1 MTATP
6 GGPRTGA
13 PISTWSLDEDESR
26 HTGDSLV
33 EVRQPITR
41 HRARVLALAGVI
53 TFFAVWCVLSYANI
67 VPTVILPSPT
77 EVLRA
82 FPVLHFQ
89 EALVRSI
96 GGSLYRVYMGFLL
109 AAVVAIPLGL
119 LMGTFPPVKA
129 FFVPLLDPLRFLPIS
144 ALVPLFI
151 VWFGIDEM
159 QKIVFLFVG
168 IVVYLL
174 PLVVEAVENVDD
186 VYLQTATTLGATK
199 GQLIRHVLIPGSLPA
214 IGEALRVM
222 NGIGWTYVILA
233 EVINA
238 RYGLGY
244 LITAAGKRSNVDQI
258 FALVAVILV
267 IGVVTDWMIR
277 MINKALFAWNE

>member
-1 MTATP
+1 
-6 GGPRTGA
+6 
-13 PISTWSLDEDESR
+13 
-26 HTGDSLV
+26 V
-33 EVRQPITR
+33 NVREAVTR
-41 HRARVLALAGVI
+41 QRARSLAVAGVL
-53 TFFAVWCVLSYANI
+53 TFFGAWCVLSYANL

-82 FPVLHFQ
+82 FPVLHFE

-96 GGSLYRVYMGFLL
+96 GRSLFRVYMGFLL
-109 AAVVAIPLGL
+109 AAAVAIPLGL
-119 LMGTFPPVKA
+119 VMGTFPPVKH
-129 FFVPLLDPLRFLPIS
+129 FFDPLLDPLRFLPIS

-168 IVVYLL
+168 IVVYML
-174 PLVVEAVENVDD
+174 PLVVEAVENVDE
-186 VYLQTATTLGATK
+186 VYVQTATTLGATK
-199 GQLIRHVLIPGSLPA
+199 DQIVRHVLIPGSLPA

-244 LITAAGKRSNVDQI
+244 LITVAGKRSHVDQI
-258 FALVAVILV
+258 FALVLVILF
-267 IGVVTDWMIR
+267 IGVVTDWIIR
-277 MINKALFAWNE
+277 QVNARLFAWNQ

>member
-1 MTATP
+1 
-6 GGPRTGA
+6 
-13 PISTWSLDEDESR
+13 
-26 HTGDSLV
+26 
-33 EVRQPITR
+33 
-41 HRARVLALAGVI
+41 
-53 TFFAVWCVLSYANI
+53 
-67 VPTVILPSPT
+67 
-77 EVLRA
+77 
-82 FPVLHFQ
+82 
-89 EALVRSI
+89 
-96 GGSLYRVYMGFLL
+96 
-109 AAVVAIPLGL
+109 
-119 LMGTFPPVKA
+119 MGTFPPIKH

-159 QKIVFLFVG
+159 QKIIFLFVG

-186 VYLQTATTLGATK
+186 DVPADRDHARGLE

-258 FALVAVILV
+258 FALVLVILV

-277 MINKALFAWNE
+277 MVNKALFAWNE